1 MVFLAKHP
9 LVAAYDLST
18 VAIIWC
24 GAAPLSA
31 ELEQSVRRRLS
42 AGTIIRQGYGMT
54 EATFALSGQTDD
66 AHHSGSVG
74 RLRHGLLARIVDE
87 ETGRALP
94 ANRTGEL
101 WFKGSVVMKGYVGD
115 RRATDSTVDADG
127 WLHSG
132 DIGYYSDT
140 GELFVVDRLK
150 ELIKYNGFQVPPAEL
165 EGLLLE
171 HGDVMDAG
179 VIGVPNERTGELP
192 MAFVVRR
199 EGSRL
204 GAEEVQRFV
213 AGKFWQNNCKN
224 KTLVTACCI
233 QSGCRRRNACMAAC
247 GLWTPFRRVRAG
259 RFCDVNYGTC

>member
-1 MVFLAKHP
+1 MFLQTYRINTLYMVPPLMVFLAKHP
-9 LVAAYDLST
+9 VVADYDLST
-18 VAIIWC
+18 IAIIWC
-24 GAAPLSA
+24 GAAPLSG
-31 ELEQSVRRRLS
+31 ELEQSVLRRLG

-54 EATFALSGQTDD
+54 EATFALSGQTDE
-66 AHHSGSVG
+66 AHRSGSVG
-74 RLRHGLLARIVDE
+74 MLRHGLLARVVDA

-94 ANRTGEL
+94 ANQRGEL

-115 RRATDSTVDADG
+115 KWSTNETVDADG

-132 DIGYYSDT
+132 DIGYYEET

-179 VIGVPNERTGELP
+179 VIGAPDERAGELP

-199 EGSRL
+199 EGSGL
-204 GAEEVQRFV
+204 DAAAVQRFV
-213 AGKFWQNNCKN
+213 SGK
-224 KTLVTACCI
+224 
-233 QSGCRRRNACMAAC
+233 CRQR
-247 GLWTPFRRVRAG
+247 
-259 RFCDVNYGTC
+259 